1 MPRPFILSVAERE
14 SLLSLPASQDDLIR
28 HYSLSESDLS
38 LIRQRRG
45 ASNRLGF
52 AILLSYMRYP
62 GVILGV
68 GDEAYAP
75 LLSYVAQQV
84 NIDAEAWKRYG
95 QREQTRREHLLE
107 LQEVFGFKP
116 FTGGHY
122 RSAVSELSEIALQTD
137 KGIVLATRLVES
149 LRARAVLL
157 PTLPVIERICSEAIS
172 QANRRIYATLSENLS
187 PAQHHSLDGL
197 LKLRADKT
205 ITTMAWLQQSP
216 AASTGRH
223 ILTHID
229 RLKALR
235 AIGLPDQIESAV
247 HRNRLLK
254 IAREGAQMTSRN
266 LAKFEPERRHAT
278 LAAMVIE
285 TTATI
290 TDELIDLHDRS
301 LIAVFNR
308 AKHKHENEFTRSGK
322 AINEKVRLY
331 WRIGSALM
339 QAKQSGA
346 DPFAA
351 IESVL
356 PWEAFI
362 ASVTE
367 AEKLGQAE
375 EFDYLRY
382 IGDSYLA
389 MRRYTPE
396 LLDVLD
402 LRAAPA
408 AQDVLDAVNVLRAMN
423 AGGQRVVPK
432 DAPTGFV
439 RKRWESLVV
448 TDGGVDR
455 RFYELCALS
464 ELKNALRSGD
474 IWVRGSRQFK
484 DFDEYLLPA
493 KQFSQLKEG
502 RSLSLPIEIDGDRY
516 IHDRLELL
524 EQRLTVVNSLAAANE
539 LPDAVITESGLK
551 ITPLTNSVPAD
562 AESFARQVY
571 ALLPRVKITE
581 LLMEVD
587 SWTGFTRHFT
597 HIKTGESA
605 ADRALLLTVILAD
618 AINLGL
624 TKMTDSCPGT
634 TYAKLSWLQAWH
646 IREETYSAA
655 LADLINAQFVHPFA
669 AHWGDGS
676 TSSSD
681 GQRFRS
687 TARAHAMGNVNP
699 KYGSEPGVQ
708 FYSHIS
714 DQYAPFHTKVINV
727 GVRDATYVLDG
738 LLYHESDLRI
748 EEHYTDTS
756 GFTDHVFAMMHL
768 LGFRF
773 APRIRDLPDKR
784 LFVPRRPSSYPALKV
799 LIGGTINA
807 KRIRTQWDETLRL
820 VTSIKQGTVTA
831 SLMLRKLSS
840 YPRQNGLALAMREI
854 GQIERTLFTLDWLQ
868 DVELRRRVTAG
879 LNKGEAK
886 HALERAVFFNRLG
899 EIRDRSFEHQRYRA
913 SGLNLVVAAI
923 VLWNTV
929 YLERAVQ
936 ALNEDG
942 QTIDGALLSHLS
954 PLGWEHI
961 NLTGDYVWKPHKRAE
976 TGAFR
981 PLRRVSNP

>member
-1 MPRPFILSVAERE
+1 
-14 SLLSLPASQDDLIR
+14 
-28 HYSLSESDLS
+28 
-38 LIRQRRG
+38 
-45 ASNRLGF
+45 
-52 AILLSYMRYP
+52 MRYP
-62 GVILGV
+62 GIILGV

-84 NIDAEAWKRYG
+84 NVDAESWKRYG

-122 RSAVSELSEIALQTD
+122 RSAVAQLADVALETD
-137 KGIVLATRLVES
+137 KGIVLATTLVES
-149 LRARAVLL
+149 LRNRAVLL
-157 PTLPVIERICSEAIS
+157 PALGVIERVCSEAIAR
-172 QANRRIYATLSENLS
+172 ANRRIYATLSDNLS
-187 PAQHHSLDGL
+187 SAHRLSLDTL
-197 LKLRADKT
+197 LKPRADKT
-205 ITTMAWLQQSP
+205 ITTMAWLRQSP
-216 AASTGRH
+216 AASTARH

-235 AIGLPDQIESAV
+235 AVALPDELESAV

-285 TTATI
+285 TTATVI
-290 TDELIDLHDRS
+290 DELIDLHDRA
-301 LIAVFNR
+301 LIALFNR
-308 AKHKHENEFTRSGK
+308 AKHKHEIEFTRSGK
-322 AINEKVRLY
+322 AINDKVRLY
-331 WRIGSALM
+331 WRIGNALM

-367 AEKLGQAE
+367 AEKLGQSE

-382 IGDSYLA
+382 IGDGYLP

-408 AQDVLDAVNVLRAMN
+408 AQDVLDAVNVLRAIN

-432 DAPTGFV
+432 DAPTDFV
-439 RKRWESLVV
+439 RKRWESLVL

-484 DFDEYLLPA
+484 DFNEYLLPA
-493 KQFSQLKEG
+493 KQFSALKES
-502 RSLSLPIEIDGDRY
+502 RALALPIEIDGDRY
-516 IHDRLELL
+516 IHDRLALL
-524 EQRLTVVNSLAAANE
+524 EQRLDVVNALAAADE

-551 ITPLTNSVPAD
+551 VTPLTNSVPAD
-562 AESFARQVY
+562 ADELARQAY

-587 SWTGFTRHFT
+587 AWTGFTRHFT
-597 HIKTGESA
+597 HVKTGESA

-624 TKMTDSCPGT
+624 TKMSDSCPGT

-655 LADLINAQFVHPFA
+655 FADLVNAQFVHPFA
-669 AHWGDGS
+669 THWGDGS

-687 TARAHAMGNVNP
+687 AARAHAMGNVNP
-699 KYGSEPGVQ
+699 KYGSEPGVP
-708 FYSHIS
+708 FTPRSSTSACGTPPTCWTAYFITSPT
-714 DQYAPFHTKVINV
+714 YASKSITPTPP
-727 GVRDATYVLDG
+727 ASPT
-738 LLYHESDLRI
+738 
-748 EEHYTDTS
+748 TS
-756 GFTDHVFAMMHL
+756 
-768 LGFRF
+768 
-773 APRIRDLPDKR
+773 LP
-784 LFVPRRPSSYPALKV
+784 
-799 LIGGTINA
+799 
-807 KRIRTQWDETLRL
+807 
-820 VTSIKQGTVTA
+820 
-831 SLMLRKLSS
+831 
-840 YPRQNGLALAMREI
+840 
-854 GQIERTLFTLDWLQ
+854 
-868 DVELRRRVTAG
+868 
-879 LNKGEAK
+879 
-886 HALERAVFFNRLG
+886 
-899 EIRDRSFEHQRYRA
+899 
-913 SGLNLVVAAI
+913 
-923 VLWNTV
+923 
-929 YLERAVQ
+929 
-936 ALNEDG
+936 
-942 QTIDGALLSHLS
+942 
-954 PLGWEHI
+954 
-961 NLTGDYVWKPHKRAE
+961 
-976 TGAFR
+976 
-981 PLRRVSNP
+981 